1 MQQFPTK
8 RLTVPS
14 NESKGIG
21 GGGGGGSH
29 RPTSNASEQVS
40 HVPSQPVQT
49 ATAARRQPHPGMPG
63 AGASVNASPALS
75 GEALARVARQVV
87 TQGTSAAAKVD
98 AWSFGETSQGVS
110 PEPRGI
116 PQQRTQMD
124 QQKPQQPQQQPKHE
138 SAGDVVVDDGDE
150 YAEEEFRGGR
160 KATPGTLQEFAP
172 RSADETVQQAKQ
184 RVLTQSETDP
194 NFYSVALPS
203 GFHLYRD
210 GLQHL
215 SASIVRGRHQAKF
228 NRAAKEKNSAYLIE
242 GVTSLLGDGVSALR
256 LTTGD
261 FYWLLYWLLLAS
273 YPVRSRA
280 LTYSCGDEKHLSA
293 VEDGTLPEETLRT
306 LITYDKPKLSEV
318 VLDKATLDNL
328 DLSAL
333 GGLRLGGFLVRDMVE
348 WETEYEETATEEDY
362 SIYDLAVYLAD
373 GTLEERADI
382 VRDMT
387 IEQIDALKAYK
398 DVAGEHGVTASLNC
412 ICKECGAEKEVTLSI
427 SARDFL

>member
-21 GGGGGGSH
+21 GGGGGSH
-29 RPTSNASEQVS
+29 RPPSNAPEQVS
-40 HVPSQPVQT
+40 HEPSQPVQT

-63 AGASVNASPALS
+63 AGASVNAPPPALS

-110 PEPRGI
+110 PEPSGT
-116 PQQRTQMD
+116 PKHT
-124 QQKPQQPQQQPKHE
+124 QQPRQETTVEVHE
-138 SAGDVVVDDGDE
+138 E
-150 YAEEEFRGGR
+150 YVEDLRGSTTG
-160 KATPGTLQEFAP
+160 TPGTLQEFAP

-318 VLDKATLDNL
+318 VLDKAALDNL